1 MRRKFALYTLALFVA
16 VSFTALAQTAARPA
30 APPPAPA
37 GPPPTKVGI
46 INIEQAILASN
57 EGQREVLAMQKRFEP
72 KQNEIQTLGKE
83 VEDNKKQL
91 NIQGNTMND
100 EARAALVKNIEQ
112 KQKNLQRTVEDANA
126 DFEAQKNEL
135 ISRMLGKI
143 MPVMDKYAKEN
154 GFALIIN
161 YSGPFQPIA
170 WTSQSAEVTQRVID
184 AYNVQSG
191 VAPPPAPAPAAARPG
206 AGTGATG
213 AAGRRPATPPPTTTK
228 PN

>member
-1 MRRKFALYTLALFVA
+1 MRRKSAPYILALFVA
-16 VSFTALAQTAARPA
+16 VSLTALAQTPARPA
-30 APPPAPA
+30 APSPAPA

-57 EGQREVLAMQKRFEP
+57 EGQREVLALQQRFEP
-72 KQNEIQTLGKE
+72 KQNQIQTLGKE
-83 VEDNKKQL
+83 VEDQKKQL
-91 NIQGNTMND
+91 TVQGNTMND
-100 EARAALVKNIEQ
+100 DARATLVKTIEQ

-135 ISRMLGKI
+135 ISRILGKI

-170 WTSQSAEVTQRVID
+170 WTSQSAEVTQEVID
-184 AYNVQSG
+184 AYNRQSG
-191 VAPPPAPAPAAARPG
+191 VAPPPAPAGGRPG
-206 AGTGATG
+206 AGTGA
-213 AAGRRPATPPPTTTK
+213 AGRRPTTTTPPPTK

>member
-1 MRRKFALYTLALFVA
+1 MRRKSAPYILALFVA
-16 VSFTALAQTAARPA
+16 VSLTALAQTPARPA
-30 APPPAPA
+30 APAPAPA

-57 EGQREVLAMQKRFEP
+57 EGQREVLALQQRFEP
-72 KQNEIQTLGKE
+72 KQNQIQAWGKE
-83 VEDNKKQL
+83 VEDQKKQL
-91 NIQGNTMND
+91 NVQGNTMND
-100 EARAALVKNIEQ
+100 DARATLVKTIEQ

-135 ISRMLGKI
+135 ISRILGKI

-170 WTSQSAEVTQRVID
+170 WTSQSAEVTQEVID
-184 AYNVQSG
+184 AYNRQSG
-191 VAPPPAPAPAAARPG
+191 VAPPPAPAGGRPG
-206 AGTGATG
+206 AGTGA
-213 AAGRRPATPPPTTTK
+213 AGRRPTTTTPPPTK